1 MFKTD
6 VMSESGKVYYT
17 IGEVSD
23 LLKENASLVRFW
35 AEKFPQFIKPARN
48 KKGNRLFTAKD
59 VENFK
64 LIHHFVKDLGMT
76 LEGAERRMKD
86 NATGEDKRLEVITR
100 LSSIKEKLQSVASQL
115 VEGGDVTDD
124 DSMNCSGTE
133 NGTENDSDNG
143 TDSGVENDSDSG
155 VENNV
160 TTDICT
166 DGEVHQDIDAGNSD
180 GAGISGNNYD
190 DSVDFPEDK

>member
-1 MFKTD
+1 
-6 VMSESGKVYYT
+6 MSESGKVYYT

-35 AEKFPQFIKPARN
+35 AEKFPRFIKPARN

-86 NATGEDKRLEVITR
+86 NVTGEDKRLEVITR
-100 LSSIKEKLQSVASQL
+100 LSSIKGKLQSVIGQFA
-115 VEGGDVTDD
+115 EGMEVAD
-124 DSMNCSGTE
+124 DSEG
-133 NGTENDSDNG
+133 
-143 TDSGVENDSDSG
+143 
-155 VENNV
+155 
-160 TTDICT
+160 
-166 DGEVHQDIDAGNSD
+166 AGN
-180 GAGISGNNYD
+180 AGNND
-190 DSVDFPEDK
+190 DESVDFPEDQ

>member
-1 MFKTD
+1 
-6 VMSESGKVYYT
+6 MSESGKVYYT

-76 LEGAERRMKD
+76 LEGAERRMRD
-86 NATGEDKRLEVITR
+86 NVTGEDKRLEVITR
-100 LSSIKEKLQSVASQL
+100 LNSIKEKLQGVVRQL
-115 VEGGDVTDD
+115 AD
-124 DSMNCSGTE
+124 
-133 NGTENDSDNG
+133 
-143 TDSGVENDSDSG
+143 GVEVAGDSEG
-155 VENNV
+155 
-160 TTDICT
+160 
-166 DGEVHQDIDAGNSD
+166 AGN
-180 GAGISGNNYD
+180 AGNND
-190 DSVDFPEDK
+190 DESVEFPEDK